1 MKDPGP
7 AETEVEV
14 FSKPGCPYT
23 RGLKRK
29 LARDGMQFVEHD
41 VQGDKAALER
51 MLLLN
56 GGQRKVPT
64 IVMGGEVTVG
74 FHGT

>member
-1 MKDPGP
+1 M
-7 AETEVEV
+7 AETAVNQVEI

-29 LARDGMQFVEHD
+29 LEHDGTPYVEHNIE
-41 VQGDKAALER
+41 GDPAALRR
-51 MLLLN
+51 MLELN
-56 GGQRKVPT
+56 GGRRQVPT
-64 IVMGGEVTVG
+64 LVKGEQVMVG